1 METSKKE
8 KSPKVWATSSA
19 LVSPSLTSIGVD
31 GGKAPLFDTATMK
44 KTSQLTFS
52 PSMLISRTS
61 RSSSHVAVSYSYD
74 ARLGTPVN
82 HLV

>member
-1 METSKKE
+1 MEISKKE

-44 KTSQLTFS
+44 KTSQLTFFPLDAYLTNVTIEFS
-52 PSMLISRTS
+52 RGGQLLI
-61 RSSSHVAVSYSYD
+61 
-74 ARLGTPVN
+74 
-82 HLV
+82 